1 MDISGKLNPKT
12 VGVYHSVSIAAGALG
27 IPFVVVGAAARDLV
41 LHYGYGASIVR
52 ATVDVDFG
60 VQVPDASTYENLM
73 RHLEASGF
81 RTTPTSHRLRSEDG
95 MIVDR

>member
-12 VGVYHSVSIAAGALG
+12 VGVYHSVSVAAGALG

-60 VQVPDASTYENLM
+60 IQVPDASTYEEL
-73 RHLEASGF
+73 RRLLETRGF
-81 RTTPTSHRLRSEDG
+81 KTTRTAHRLRSADG
-95 MIVDR
+95 MVVDR